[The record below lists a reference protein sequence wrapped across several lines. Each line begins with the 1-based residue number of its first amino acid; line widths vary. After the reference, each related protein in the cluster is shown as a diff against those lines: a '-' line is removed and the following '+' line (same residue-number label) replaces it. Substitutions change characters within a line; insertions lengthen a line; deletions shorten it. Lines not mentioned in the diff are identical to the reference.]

1 MPILTCLLA
10 KRVLGE
16 GLIVLVVDVFK
27 FVDGVDAVEDGCGA
41 ELVEDGCTEE
51 LVGDGDADKLVED
64 GGAEDLVD
72 GGAAE
77 ELVET
82 EAIIL
87 RVVPD
92 GAYPKL
98 VCIIAGPN
106 ENKRDGVEQHP
117 KESDPRQQ

>member
-1 MPILTCLLA
+1 MCLLA
-10 KRVLGE
+10 ERVPGE
-16 GLIVLVVDVFK
+16 GLIALVMDGFK
-27 FVDGVDAVEDGCGA
+27 SVDGADAVEDGCRA
-41 ELVEDGCTEE
+41 ELVEDWCTEE
-51 LVGDGDADKLVED
+51 LVGDGDADELVED
-64 GGAEDLVD
+64 GGAEDLVE
-72 GGAAE
+72 GGGAE

-87 RVVPD
+87 GVVLD